1 MHKKQIPPTAN
12 IYIIDD
18 DDAVRHS
25 LSVMLELEGYSV
37 WASDHVPDIPV
48 SGTTSLPLCIILDL
62 QLRDDQCIKC
72 IEAVSGIPN
81 GPQLVVMTGSRG
93 GRARE
98 RVRQAG
104 AHLILDKPFS
114 AVALTGFIDEI
125 ADQINEHPAS
135 T

>member
-1 MHKKQIPPTAN
+1 MHKKQFPPALN
-12 IYIIDD
+12 VYVIDD
-18 DDAVRHS
+18 DAAVRHS

-37 WASDHVPDIPV
+37 WASDHVPDISA
-48 SGTTSLPLCIILDL
+48 SGATSLPLCIILDL
-62 QLRDDQCIKC
+62 QLCDDQCIKC
-72 IEAVSGIPN
+72 IEAASGIPN
-81 GPQLVVMTGSRG
+81 GPRVVVMTGSRG

-104 AHLILDKPFS
+104 ADLILDKPFS
-114 AVALTGFIDEI
+114 AVALIDFIDEI